1 MGKKQLQDNDDSSV
15 PPTSSTALL
24 LLGTF
29 ADTTWRML
37 VPSVGLTLLGVWLDS
52 MWGTKPWLMVLGIV
66 IGSIGA
72 VLLVKQQ
79 FVKVKLG

>member
-1 MGKKQLQDNDDSSV
+1 MGKQPIKESDDTSV

-37 VPSVGLTLLGVWLDS
+37 VPSVGFTLVGVWLDS
-52 MWGTKPWLMVLGIV
+52 MWGTKPWIMALGIV

-79 FVKVKLG
+79 FVKVKQG